1 MELLHLYMNK
11 RIQQNMNKFQELA
24 KKGATSPSTTTSRNS
39 HTYDG
44 LTKGIRTKEDAAV
57 FMAELNAI
65 K

>member
-1 MELLHLYMNK
+1 MNK

-24 KKGATSPSTTTSRNS
+24 KKGAGTSSVATSRNS
-39 HTYDG
+39 RSHDG
-44 LTKGIRTKEDAAV
+44 LTKGIRTKEDAAI